1 MTADVLFH
9 LDDGVL
15 VVTFN
20 RPAKK
25 NAFTAQMYAVLAD
38 ALTEADRRDDV
49 RAVLLQGEGGNFTS
63 GNDISLFVNG
73 QDTEHKESP
82 AAPFLQAVIAF
93 RKPMVACVCGHAV
106 GIGATVLLHCDYVV
120 ASDDARI
127 RFPFVD
133 LGLCPEFASTALL
146 QQVVGRNKATEWLLL
161 ATTVPAAEAHRA
173 GLVNRVMPLETVAA
187 EALSIARCLAAK
199 PRQALMATRGLVH
212 EATEALVTDSLQR
225 ELVVFDTLR
234 RSPQAQEIFRRFL
247 QRAPV
252 RTAASAEP
260 EADAS

>member
-1 MTADVLFH
+1 MTADVLLH

-15 VVTFN
+15 VVTIN

-25 NAFTAQMYAVLAD
+25 NALTAQMYSALAD
-38 ALTEADRRDDV
+38 AVAEADRRDDV
-49 RAVLLQGEGGNFTS
+49 RVVLLRGEGGNFSS
-63 GNDISLFVNG
+63 GNDIGLFVNG
-73 QDTEHKESP
+73 QATEHKESP
-82 AAPFLQAVIAF
+82 AMSFLRAVIAL

-133 LGLCPEFASTALL
+133 LGLCPEFASTLLL

-161 ATTVPAAEAHRA
+161 ATTIPAAEAHRA

-187 EALSIARCLAAK
+187 EALSIAKCLATK
-199 PRQALMATRGLVH
+199 PRQALMATRGLVR
-212 EATEALVTDSLQR
+212 EATEMLVRDSLQR
-225 ELVVFDTLR
+225 ETVVFDTLR
-234 RSPQAQEIFRRFL
+234 QSPEAQEIFRRFL

-252 RTAASAEP
+252 RTAAPA
-260 EADAS
+260 